1 MPVGVDEPDVDLTDA
16 VVGDG
21 TSSVENSVA
30 VALTITVVVMVTN
43 DVWLDS
49 RLDRR
54 LASWL
59 DGRLVEIVVWLAV
72 CVGGIPDP

>member
-30 VALTITVVVMVTN
+30 VALKTTVVVMVTN
-43 DVWLDS
+43 AVWLDS

-59 DGRLVEIVVWLAV
+59 DDRLVEIVVWLAV
-72 CVGGIPDP
+72 CVGGRPDP